1 MMKTAINA
9 AKIAKGWSNQKLA
22 EEANLPVSTVNNVLS
37 ETSKTEN
44 PRMDTI
50 VAMAKVLGLSIDE
63 ATGLKPPASPLA
75 TSSEAAAY
83 YDAAK
88 KYLILQVEHEREEK
102 EKEREERKKAQ
113 REGTIYGVALAVV
126 LAAVAIVLVIDLFNG
141 NVGWFRG

>member
-44 PRMDTI
+44 PRLDTI
-50 VAMAKVLGLSIDE
+50 IAMAKVLGISIDE
-63 ATGLKPPASPLA
+63 ATGLKPPVSPLPTA
-75 TSSEAAAY
+75 GEAAAY

-88 KYLILQVEHEREEK
+88 KYLIAQVEHEREEK
-102 EKEREERKKAQ
+102 EKERAERKKAQ
-113 REGTIYGVALAVV
+113 REGTIYGVSLAVV
-126 LAAVAIVLVIDLFNG
+126 LAAVAVVLVIDLFNG
-141 NVGWFRG
+141 NIGWFRG

>member
-37 ETSKTEN
+37 ETSKTGH

-50 VAMAKVLGLSIDE
+50 VAMAKVLGISIDE

-88 KYLILQVEHEREEK
+88 KYLIAQVEHERAEK
-102 EKEREERKKAQ
+102 EKERAERIAAQ
-113 REGTIYGVALAVV
+113 GRADKNARWLAIVLTAIAVV
-126 LAAVAIVLVIDLFNG
+126 LIIDLASRT
-141 NVGWFRG
+141 VGWFRW